1 VHGGRIVKLTAPTLH
16 RSLLR
21 RHYILVR
28 SRIQHGL
35 RYSDNDSS
43 NPLASCKS
51 ALTTPPAIPSRQLC
65 AVGLNGRTWKI
76 SFSVRGCT
84 AEAGTMTTAIV
95 SPTALNTS
103 SA

>member
-1 VHGGRIVKLTAPTLH
+1 VLDLGDDLGLTVRFFNAKVLPQLIDEGRKGMDWPQEMQ
-16 RSLLR
+16 R
-21 RHYILVR
+21 R
-28 SRIQHGL
+28 
-35 RYSDNDSS
+35 SS

-51 ALTTPPAIPSRQLC
+51 AVATPPAIPSRQLC